1 MGYIGM
7 CGPKGQ
13 GFSLLSKFWSH
24 YKQGTG
30 KITDFGHK
38 QGKGFGK
45 WADTPA
51 QFFCTPR
58 YVAYIREHPR
68 GFKPLTS
75 LESSVERHIFFS
87 HCWLLRSPTPM
98 KFSMTFHMGGVGVFV
113 LSKFN
118 SVPTC
123 FIHFCSYGSQSIP
136 SPFHLSWLCLVEY
149 LDLFTDEEVSYQY
162 FLIDD

>member
-1 MGYIGM
+1 MV
-7 CGPKGQ
+7 PKGRVFHCYQ
-13 GFSLLSKFWSH
+13 
-24 YKQGTG
+24 
-30 KITDFGHK
+30 IFGHIINRVLGES
-38 QGKGFGK
+38 QILVINRVRVLGSGQ
-45 WADTPA
+45 TP
-51 QFFCTPR
+51 QPNFSVPPR
-58 YVAYIREHPR
+58 YVAYIREHPG

-149 LDLFTDEEVSYQY
+149 LDLFTDEEVSY
-162 FLIDD
+162 